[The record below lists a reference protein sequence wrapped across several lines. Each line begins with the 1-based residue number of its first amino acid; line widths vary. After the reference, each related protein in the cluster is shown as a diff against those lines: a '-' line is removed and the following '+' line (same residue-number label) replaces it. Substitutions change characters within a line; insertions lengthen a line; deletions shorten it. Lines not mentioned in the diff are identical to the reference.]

1 MSRIAKADVNA
12 ALARAAQ
19 IIRSAD
25 LGKDGVISRADIKAK
40 LATMET
46 GTEKALV
53 DIFYRFADH
62 RDAKKYAKLTGK
74 DLEKTLAYAAKELV
88 ADYDLNRNG
97 LSKAEIARMSTTA
110 KLAVELA
117 KTMKA
122 EPAPTTGA
130 APVETVQWN

>member
-1 MSRIAKADVNA
+1 MSRIAKADVTA

-25 LGKDGVISRADIKAK
+25 RGNDGVVSRADIKAK
-40 LATMET
+40 LATMPT
-46 GTEKALV
+46 GPEKALV

-62 RDAKKYAKLTGK
+62 RDAKKFAKLTGR

-88 ADYDLNRNG
+88 ADYDLNGNG
-97 LSKAEIARMSTTA
+97 LSRAEIAKMSTTA
-110 KLAVELA
+110 KLAVEVA
-117 KTMKA
+117 MIMKTV
-122 EPAPTTGA
+122 PAPTTGA